1 MHLPPSCCAISRT
14 FETCVLSSKVYFSF
28 KEFGL
33 APPERR
39 RRWRVGSGSG
49 RKHLPQSL
57 SSITRCKCLSLFLS
71 RFFSLTLRKNLISAD
86 GFSTNKMGIIILM
99 RVRVMVLH
107 LSLFRMLHVTL
118 VPTHLVIQF
127 RCLCLF
133 TFGDKKKEWWQYRT
147 RCAGGGIP
155 RPFQSVPSSSSASS
169 CIIKIIAA
177 NVDEILF
184 LLVPFCVVSSPLPAS
199 VARFI
204 YSCHSPPGLALLS
217 FAHVLVWSSSPSCSV
232 SFSQFQNSLCLSLSL
247 SLFAGTVCWSQT
259 AASVWPV
266 WLVSGTTLN
275 LMIMI

>member
-1 MHLPPSCCAISRT
+1 MS
-14 FETCVLSSKVYFSF
+14 
-28 KEFGL
+28 
-33 APPERR
+33 
-39 RRWRVGSGSG
+39 
-49 RKHLPQSL
+49 
-57 SSITRCKCLSLFLS
+57 LSLFLS
-71 RFFSLTLRKNLISAD
+71 RFFSPTLRVWSESWW
-86 GFSTNKMGIIILM
+86 FSTDKMETIIL
-99 RVRVMVLH
+99 RVRVIVLH
-107 LSLFRMLHVTL
+107 LSLLRFMLHL
-118 VPTHLVIQF
+118 FRLILWF

-133 TFGDKKKEWWQYRT
+133 TFGDKKKERWRYRT

-155 RPFQSVPSSSSASS
+155 RPFQSAPPSSSASS

-204 YSCHSPPGLALLS
+204 YSCHSPPVSLCFPLLMYSSDHHHVLCPFLS
-217 FAHVLVWSSSPSCSV
+217 FRTLCAFLCLFLSLLGPCVWSR
-232 SFSQFQNSLCLSLSL
+232 
-247 SLFAGTVCWSQT
+247 T